1 MPSLKPVWLRPVAA
15 VTIFYMVCFA
25 FGGIAE
31 RIDGDQGLFDIPQ
44 YGFEFYIRG
53 LDLFSFGAFQHF
65 FPETYSSTVVYTASG
80 SNTVILF
87 NAVMGLL
94 VFGLVL
100 KLAFGFIPSLVG
112 KRTETE

>member
-1 MPSLKPVWLRPVAA
+1 
-15 VTIFYMVCFA
+15 MVCFA

-44 YGFEFYIRG
+44 YGFEFYIRA

-80 SNTVILF
+80 SYTVILF
-87 NAVMGLL
+87 NAVIGLL
-94 VFGLVL
+94 VFGLVM
-100 KLAFGFIPSLVG
+100 KLAFGFVPSLLG
-112 KRTETE
+112 KKTEIS